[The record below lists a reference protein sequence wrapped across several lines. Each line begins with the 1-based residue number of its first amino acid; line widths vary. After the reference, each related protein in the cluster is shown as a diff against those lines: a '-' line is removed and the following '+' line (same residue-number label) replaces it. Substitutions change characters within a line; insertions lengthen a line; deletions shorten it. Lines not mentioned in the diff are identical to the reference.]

1 MKSYHPISSAK
12 RYLSLYDKVVRT
24 RHNISRSH
32 GVKKKIYTLLYKWY
46 HYRYLKLGLLYN
58 LDIGLGSLKGNIVI
72 YHIAQG
78 IVINENA
85 VVGEDCMFHGNNC
98 IGNDGINL
106 ANAPVIGNGVHLG
119 VGASVIGNVTI
130 ADDVWIAAGSVG
142 VSSFN
147 EPGIVIGGIPA
158 KKIK

>member
-12 RYLSLYDKVVRT
+12 RYLSLYDKVVST

-58 LDIGLGSLKGNIVI
+58 LNIGLGSLK
-72 YHIAQG
+72 
-78 IVINENA
+78 
-85 VVGEDCMFHGNNC
+85 GNNC
-98 IGNDGINL
+98 IGNDGINS
-106 ANAPVIGNGVHLG
+106 AIAPVIGNGVYLG
-119 VGASVIGNVTI
+119 VGASVIGKVTI
-130 ADDVWIAAGSVG
+130 ADNVWIAAGAVV
-142 VSSFN
+142 VSSFT

-158 KKIK
+158 KKNSNNNMFYQLNWSIQNAIYS

>member
-12 RYLSLYDKVVRT
+12 RYLSLYDKVIRT
-24 RHNISRSH
+24 RHNISRFH
-32 GVKKKIYTLLYKWY
+32 GVKKEIYTLLYKWY
-46 HYRYLKLGLLYN
+46 HYRYLKLGLQYN

-85 VVGEDCMFHGNNC
+85 VVGEGCMFHGNNC
-98 IGNDGINL
+98 IGNDGIN
-106 ANAPVIGNGVHLG
+106 AAKAPVIGNGVHLG

-130 ADDVWIAAGSVG
+130 ADNVWIAAGAVV

>member
-1 MKSYHPISSAK
+1 M
-12 RYLSLYDKVVRT
+12 
-24 RHNISRSH
+24 
-32 GVKKKIYTLLYKWY
+32 
-46 HYRYLKLGLLYN
+46 LLYN
-58 LDIGLGSLKGNIVI
+58 LDIGLGALKGNIVI
-72 YHIAQG
+72 FHIAQG

-85 VVGEDCMFHGNNC
+85 VVGEGCMFHGNNC
-98 IGNDGINL
+98 IGNDGVNSAI
-106 ANAPVIGNGVHLG
+106 APVIGNGVHLG

-130 ADDVWIAAGSVG
+130 ADNVWIAAGAVV